1 MKRKKNHIFTYI
13 LLLFGAVLIL
23 IPFYLSIVS
32 SLKSQPELSR
42 NFFGL
47 PEGFYLENFRTIMGK
62 GDFYP
67 ALINSFEITAICLIL
82 FVILLSMA
90 AYPISRRMG
99 TSKFYSF
106 LYYYMLAGI
115 FIPFQVKMIP
125 IVKMMNSL
133 GIANEFGL
141 ILLYIAGGT
150 CEGIFLITGY
160 LASVPEDMEEA
171 ACIDGASTLHIF
183 TRIMM
188 PIMKPILSTITIKN
202 CLWIWNDFMM
212 PNMVLRVR
220 ADRTLPLF
228 QYAFQGEYSTN
239 YPLVFASFVMSMIP
253 MMIFY
258 LIMQKHIIGGMM
270 VGAVKG

>member
-1 MKRKKNHIFTYI
+1 MKMKANQVFSYAV
-13 LLLFGAVLIL
+13 LSFGAALIL
-23 IPFYLSIVS
+23 IPFYLSIAS

-42 NFFGL
+42 NFFGA
-47 PEGFYLENFRTIMGK
+47 PEAFNLENFRAILGK

-67 ALINSFEITAICLIL
+67 ALVNSFGITAVCLSMFI
-82 FVILLSMA
+82 ILLPMA

-99 TSKFYSF
+99 NSRFYAF

-115 FIPFQVKMIP
+115 FVPFQVKMIP

-133 GIANEFGL
+133 GIANKFGL
-141 ILLYIAGGT
+141 VLLYLAGGT

-160 LASVPEDMEEA
+160 LASVPDDMEEA
-171 ACIDGASTLHIF
+171 ACIDGASTLYIF
-183 TRIMM
+183 IKIMM

-212 PNMVLRVR
+212 PNMILRMR

-228 QYAFQGEYSTN
+228 QYAFQGEYATN
-239 YPLVFASFVMSMIP
+239 YPMVFASFVMSMIP

-258 LIMQKHIIGGMM
+258 LILQKHIIGGMM